1 MPPFDDIQ
9 AHQILLFRMLYERVV
24 NQITQRRVIPDPVVF
39 LEKIKLHHL
48 QTFHING
55 KYRSSSSIGWMGRF
69 Q

>member
-1 MPPFDDIQ
+1 
-9 AHQILLFRMLYERVV
+9 MLYERVV